1 MAGVQLIAGL
11 GNPGSEYVET
21 RHNAGF
27 RFLEALCRQYGAS
40 LRTETRFSGR
50 FGRCTISGYDVLLLA
65 PTTYMNDSG
74 VAVAKIARYHKLSV
88 DGILIVH
95 DDLDL
100 PAGAVRLKVGGGNGG
115 HNGLGSIEQ
124 ALGSAAFMRLRLG
137 IGRPPP
143 GRGIIG
149 YVLGRAPSSEREALD
164 LGIERALMELPAVV
178 DGRIQSAMN
187 RLHTEPD
194 RM

>member
-11 GNPGSEYVET
+11 GNPGSEYAET

-27 RFLEALCRQYGAS
+27 RFLEALCQQYGCS
-40 LRTETRFSGR
+40 LRTEARFSGR
-50 FGRCTISGYDVLLLA
+50 IGRCAISGNDVLLFA

-74 VAVAKIARYHKLSV
+74 IAVAKIARYHKLSV

-100 PAGAVRLKVGGGNGG
+100 PAGSARLKVGGGNGG
-115 HNGLGSIEQ
+115 HNGLGSIER
-124 ALGSAAFMRLRLG
+124 ALGSPAFVRLRLG

-143 GRGIIG
+143 GREIIG

-164 LGIERALMELPAVV
+164 LGIDRALMELPAVV
-178 DGRIQSAMN
+178 DGRVQYAMN

-194 RM
+194 RI